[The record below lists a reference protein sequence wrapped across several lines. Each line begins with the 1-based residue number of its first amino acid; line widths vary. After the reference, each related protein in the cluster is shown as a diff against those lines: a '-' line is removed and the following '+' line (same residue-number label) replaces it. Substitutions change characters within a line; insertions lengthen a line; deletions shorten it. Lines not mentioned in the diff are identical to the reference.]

1 MNKGKRNMKI
11 IFNFMRRLYDWVI
24 SFAAK
29 PYALLALS
37 VVAFAESSC
46 FIIPPDVLLMA
57 LGLAKPKKAFF
68 YAFVCSVFSVLGGL
82 FGYFI
87 GHFLWVAVKGFFIPH
102 IFSQALFDL
111 VSVKYNVYSF
121 WIVFAAAFTPIP
133 YKVFTVTAGV
143 CSVNLVGFFVASM
156 VGRSMRFFMVAAVFY
171 FFGEKAKKII
181 DEYFGWLTLVITALL
196 ILGFY
201 FVKRML

>member
-1 MNKGKRNMKI
+1 
-11 IFNFMRRLYDWVI
+11 MRRLYDWVI
-24 SFAAK
+24 GFAAK
-29 PYALLALS
+29 PHALFALS

-46 FIIPPDVLLMA
+46 FIIPPDVLLIAM
-57 LGLAKPKKAFF
+57 GLAKPKKAFL
-68 YAFVCSVFSVLGGL
+68 YALVCSIFSVLGGL

-111 VSVKYNVYSF
+111 VSAKYNVYSF

-133 YKVFTVTAGV
+133 YKVFTVTGGV
-143 CSVNLVGFFVASM
+143 CAVNLTGFLIASA
-156 VGRSMRFFMVAAVFY
+156 VGRSLRFFLVSTVFY
-171 FFGEKAKKII
+171 FYGEKAKKFI
-181 DEYFGWLTLVITALL
+181 DEYFGWLTLGITALL

-201 FVKRML
+201 FLKRML